1 MPVRAFRRPLRRST
15 FPRRDGRS
23 AAWRYARPS
32 RPSAPREA
40 VFPARSRTRTRESTA
55 SARSPRAPSADSPP
69 PSAASTAR
77 EAGQCLRGNSRG
89 DSTIPPAATCTTS
102 PLAALPPATASS
114 RSAPILETGKRGNML
129 ELFDAPVAR
138 DEQNVRVFGPRIDA
152 GNRGMRLGKR
162 GRLAIIRGIGEGFGG
177 GGERESVLGG
187 RGKRGEI
194 GMRVGELGG
203 KRRLGVEE
211 DARGG
216 MAGRLLGAEVGVDAL
231 GVLRRAQRAGRRE

>member
-1 MPVRAFRRPLRRST
+1 
-15 FPRRDGRS
+15 
-23 AAWRYARPS
+23 
-32 RPSAPREA
+32 
-40 VFPARSRTRTRESTA
+40 
-55 SARSPRAPSADSPP
+55 
-69 PSAASTAR
+69 
-77 EAGQCLRGNSRG
+77 
-89 DSTIPPAATCTTS
+89 
-102 PLAALPPATASS
+102 
-114 RSAPILETGKRGNML
+114 ML

-231 GVLRRAQRAGRRE
+231 GVLRRAQRAGRRQRVVFFGAFHAEGRLRDVLAGSELAAAVEALGVREGRGTYRGSRLLARTLGSPGAVVLRMSGGENRVTEFVEVSG

>member
-1 MPVRAFRRPLRRST
+1 
-15 FPRRDGRS
+15 
-23 AAWRYARPS
+23 
-32 RPSAPREA
+32 
-40 VFPARSRTRTRESTA
+40 
-55 SARSPRAPSADSPP
+55 
-69 PSAASTAR
+69 
-77 EAGQCLRGNSRG
+77 
-89 DSTIPPAATCTTS
+89 
-102 PLAALPPATASS
+102 
-114 RSAPILETGKRGNML
+114 ML

-231 GVLRRAQRAGRRE
+231 GVLRRAQRAGRRQRVVFFGAFHAEGRLRDVLAGSELTAAVEALGSEGGTRNVPRESIACENAWIAWCRCPADEWRGK